1 MWQRREVQEMLRRDR
16 ALSGSQASRVSSV
29 VVSPDMGNYK
39 ETPDSRG
46 RELNLESE
54 CLQAFG
60 QPSGSA
66 GDVAF
71 VEVAADHYTWWR
83 QWGGARERNVG
94 WRIDYVLA
102 SPAAMKRTHDAF
114 IWPAERGSDHCPIG
128 VDIDL

>member
-1 MWQRREVQEMLRRDR
+1 MLRRDR

-29 VVSPDMGNYK
+29 VVPPDMGNYK

-54 CLQAFG
+54 RLQAFG

-71 VEVAADHYTWWR
+71 VELAAHHYTWWR
-83 QWGGARERNVG
+83 QWGGARELNVG

>member
-1 MWQRREVQEMLRRDR
+1 
-16 ALSGSQASRVSSV
+16 
-29 VVSPDMGNYK
+29 MGNYK

-46 RELNLESE
+46 CELNLESE
-54 CLQAFG
+54 RLQAFG

-114 IWPAERGSDHCPIG
+114 IWPAERGSDHGPIG

>member
-1 MWQRREVQEMLRRDR
+1 
-16 ALSGSQASRVSSV
+16 
-29 VVSPDMGNYK
+29 MGNYK

-94 WRIDYVLA
+94 WRIDYV
-102 SPAAMKRTHDAF
+102 SRRRPR
-114 IWPAERGSDHCPIG
+114 
-128 VDIDL
+128 

>member
-1 MWQRREVQEMLRRDR
+1 
-16 ALSGSQASRVSSV
+16 
-29 VVSPDMGNYK
+29 MGNYK

-83 QWGGARERNVG
+83 QWSGARERNVG

>member
-1 MWQRREVQEMLRRDR
+1 
-16 ALSGSQASRVSSV
+16 
-29 VVSPDMGNYK
+29 MGNYK

-54 CLQAFG
+54 RLQAFG

-94 WRIDYVLA
+94 WRIDYVL
-102 SPAAMKRTHDAF
+102 PRTLTRPELNGTLLFGIRDRRATLRVLAL
-114 IWPAERGSDHCPIG
+114 IEYNCSARLEDE
-128 VDIDL
+128 